1 MPPILPTVGL
11 QAALPSIA
19 LASHLAFQHHLE
31 GQPLFEIK
39 PARGA
44 KMKKKVRNAP
54 ILATE
59 PRLADP
65 LPGGQGCPKW
75 TCVLAAPPSTCGPGG
90 EAVGTA
96 YRELRPEIRWIS
108 PEIGQNSTLLKS
120 QGATGHLR
128 ACPSTNTLPYPPPT

>member
-1 MPPILPTVGL
+1 MGVPFSILQSRWPAGK
-11 QAALPSIA
+11 
-19 LASHLAFQHHLE
+19 
-31 GQPLFEIK
+31 GQPLFFK
-39 PARGA
+39 PKHVTKTCTELVFSR
-44 KMKKKVRNAP
+44 KMKKNIPNAP

-75 TCVLAAPPSTCGPGG
+75 TCVLATPPSTCGPGG